1 MFVSLALGVVLWLH
15 VQSLQVPAKPSPMS
29 VDIATDT
36 LDPIHFDLM
45 SISSQSVK
53 VTYTGDDPSRMANGK
68 TKAWVDLTRPLT
80 GQHPYKINVS
90 PPPGVRPSDL
100 KLSAKTVLIDV
111 QPHVSRKLPVTMSYV
126 GQPSEGFVFR
136 GLTVTPDAV
145 NVAGPKSLVA
155 ATKTVRAILDWRQFK
170 PGDKLADK
178 GVVSVEALD
187 ANGRPV
193 QRVTCQPPGVYLA
206 PELAPAPPHKSLV
219 VTPTWSGS
227 YAYGYEP
234 ALDGINV
241 QPSAV
246 DVTGKSEVLSRLVTI
261 YTEPIAIQG
270 LSQEKTFDAKLV
282 IPKGVTVNGRTT
294 VKVHLK
300 VVKSPN
306 GTQPTGSRP
315 HD

>member
-1 MFVSLALGVVLWLH
+1 
-15 VQSLQVPAKPSPMS
+15 
-29 VDIATDT
+29 
-36 LDPIHFDLM
+36 
-45 SISSQSVK
+45 
-53 VTYTGDDPSRMANGK
+53 
-68 TKAWVDLTRPLT
+68 
-80 GQHPYKINVS
+80 
-90 PPPGVRPSDL
+90 
-100 KLSAKTVLIDV
+100 
-111 QPHVSRKLPVTMSYV
+111 
-126 GQPSEGFVFR
+126 
-136 GLTVTPDAV
+136 
-145 NVAGPKSLVA
+145 
-155 ATKTVRAILDWRQFK
+155 
-170 PGDKLADK
+170 
-178 GVVSVEALD
+178 
-187 ANGRPV
+187 
-193 QRVTCQPPGVYLA
+193 
-206 PELAPAPPHKSLV
+206 